1 LYLLKKLKLKR
12 EKIYYSYL
20 NIINKKM
27 DYQDR

>member
-1 LYLLKKLKLKR
+1 LKLKR
-12 EKIYYSYL
+12 EKNYSSYL